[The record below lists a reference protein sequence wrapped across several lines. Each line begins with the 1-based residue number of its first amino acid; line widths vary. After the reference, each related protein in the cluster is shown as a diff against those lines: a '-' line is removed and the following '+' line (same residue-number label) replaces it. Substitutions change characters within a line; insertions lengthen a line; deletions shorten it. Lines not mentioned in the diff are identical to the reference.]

1 MKSLVLI
8 WIGET
13 DLLIV
18 SFDAADS
25 ERTTI
30 KPTKSQQSREKSER
44 MNRMSRQTPLHIVLN
59 GTHQTQDMLVCI
71 EYE

>member
-1 MKSLVLI
+1 MDLHAAV
-8 WIGET
+8 IGK
-13 DLLIV
+13 L
-18 SFDAADS
+18 
-25 ERTTI
+25 RT